1 MNEEPAVLEPPAR
14 PLDERELRALAE
26 ITSTTQRDDPGL
38 AHRLAGVE
46 GNEHP
51 PVHRTG
57 TPLRWWVVGA
67 VMAVAVVFGLVVLA
81 LPAAVAPGVVL
92 GVLLVVVPVGCLVWA
107 RRHGE
112 L

>member
-1 MNEEPAVLEPPAR
+1 VNEEPAVLEPPAR

-51 PVHRTG
+51 PVRRTG

-67 VMAVAVVFGLVVLA
+67 VMAGAVVFGLVVLA

-92 GVLLVVVPVGCLVWA
+92 GLLLVVVPVGCLVWA